1 MHLLHKV
8 KAHKR
13 HEISLH
19 GVDGLLIVNWLSLL
33 SPLMCILKLRLIL
46 RSINSLSV
54 LSVTA
59 SISLSLLLV
68 IISWLLLSLI
78 VGDVIVAIGVLAT
91 KGGMGVKGN
100 LIIVAVES
108 VGKVVVGV
116 DKFIGVSVDLKMD
129 IAVLDAE
136 GIVVAIDRERDG
148 AIANVYSVLVARD
161 VDVALPVFEVL
172 LAAVVKDVH
181 PTNYYTQ
188 IKVNYFV
195 LERNC
200 AYTCA

>member
-1 MHLLHKV
+1 LHLLHKV

-19 GVDGLLIVNWLSLL
+19 GVDGLLVVNWLSLL
-33 SPLMCILKLRLIL
+33 SPVLCILKLRLIL
-46 RSINSLSV
+46 RSIHSLSV
-54 LSVTA
+54 LSVAA

-78 VGDVIVAIGVLAT
+78 VGDVIVAIGVLAA
-91 KGGMGVKGN
+91 KGGIGVKGN